1 MIDFSEFK
9 KFFLFNLIGALV
21 ISALVAVI
29 TILIGEFNETSAK
42 VLFTLFMVIIHSLIS
57 LIFIW
62 DDKKQD
68 TFERL
73 SFFTNILFLIIV
85 VSFITSIFGIWDV
98 IPGEMVTNL
107 YQTYFIIGFSS
118 LHANLLSKAVDK
130 ENYLDMIIYLN
141 YVFIGIV
148 ALMFFPIIYME
159 NTLSE
164 IYYRFLGAA
173 GIIDGTLSILTIIFY
188 KLYKHKHAHTE
199 DNSI

>member
-107 YQTYFIIGFSS
+107 YQTYFVIGFSS
-118 LHANLLSKAVDK
+118 LHGNLLSRALNK
-130 ENYLDMIIYLN
+130 ENYLDGLVYLN

-148 ALMFFPIIYME
+148 ALMILPIIYAE
-159 NTLSE
+159 NTLVGL
-164 IYYRFLGAA
+164 YYRFLGAA
-173 GIIDGTLSILTIIFY
+173 GIMDGTLSILTIIFY
-188 KLYKHKHAHTE
+188 KIYTHK
-199 DNSI
+199 

>member
-1 MIDFSEFK
+1 
-9 KFFLFNLIGALV
+9 
-21 ISALVAVI
+21 
-29 TILIGEFNETSAK
+29 
-42 VLFTLFMVIIHSLIS
+42 MVIIHSLIS

-62 DDKKQD
+62 DDKKQN
-68 TFERL
+68 TFEKL

-85 VSFITSIFGIWDV
+85 VSFITSIFGIWDI

-107 YQTYFIIGFSS
+107 YQTYFVIGFSS

-130 ENYLDMIIYLN
+130 ENYLDMVIYLN

-159 NTLSE
+159 NTYKIGEL
-164 IYYRFLGAA
+164 YYRFLGAA

-188 KLYKHKHAHTE
+188 KLYKHKHTHTE

>member
-1 MIDFSEFK
+1 M
-9 KFFLFNLIGALV
+9 
-21 ISALVAVI
+21 
-29 TILIGEFNETSAK
+29 
-42 VLFTLFMVIIHSLIS
+42 
-57 LIFIW
+57 
-62 DDKKQD
+62 
-68 TFERL
+68 
-73 SFFTNILFLIIV
+73 
-85 VSFITSIFGIWDV
+85 
-98 IPGEMVTNL
+98 
-107 YQTYFIIGFSS
+107 IGFSS

-164 IYYRFLGAA
+164 LYYRFLGAA

-199 DNSI
+199 ENSI